1 LNEVL
6 QGVAHRFSQESRHDA
21 ESMIASAVWK
31 LRERNPYPFA
41 PTMNVISA
49 QAEIHV
55 ASLRKFNQ

>member
-6 QGVAHRFSQESRHDA
+6 QGVAHRFSQTSRQDT

>member
-6 QGVAHRFSQESRHDA
+6 QGVAHRFSQESRQDT

-41 PTMNVISA
+41 PTINVISA

-55 ASLRKFNQ
+55 ASLRKFIQ

>member
-1 LNEVL
+1 
-6 QGVAHRFSQESRHDA
+6 
-21 ESMIASAVWK
+21 MIASAVWK

-55 ASLRKFNQ
+55 ASLRKFNQERSTGYASDFR

>member
-6 QGVAHRFSQESRHDA
+6 QGVAHRFSQKSRQDT

-31 LRERNPYPFA
+31 LRERDPYPFA

>member
-6 QGVAHRFSQESRHDA
+6 QGVAHRFSQASRQDT